1 MKTNKKH
8 FHVNSTL
15 NKYLEDIKNQLVS
28 CQIVISSLGV
38 SFKINENQSFTFFIN
53 ESDYE
58 EIFSIATTYVT
69 LEKIPQQIIERLQE
83 IKRKSSITIGQ
94 LSVGEFTTTFQEIQ
108 LPSVFHSFLK
118 SSPHKIKAFSEL
130 LELSTF
136 ADRTVVEYL
145 LNNPEK
151 YLVTEDGYVIGHG
164 PVNLSDD
171 AKKPILRWL
180 VSEDN
185 QFGFKLERV
194 GNSTLRTFQVS
205 PFDIVCINDNY
216 FKAVE
221 IFIDV

>member
-1 MKTNKKH
+1 
-8 FHVNSTL
+8 L

-38 SFKINENQSFTFFIN
+38 SFKINENQSFTFFMN

-69 LEKIPQQIIERLQE
+69 LEKIPQQVIERLQE
-83 IKRKSSITIGQ
+83 IKRKSSITVGQ

>member
-1 MKTNKKH
+1 MKINKKH
-8 FHVNSTL
+8 FHVKSTL

-38 SFKINENQSFTFFIN
+38 SFKINENQSFTFFMN

-69 LEKIPQQIIERLQE
+69 LEKIPQQVIERLQE

-94 LSVGEFTTTFQEIQ
+94 LSVGEFTTTFQDIQ
-108 LPSVFHSFLK
+108 LPSAFHSFLK

-216 FKAVE
+216 FKVVE